1 MVALPRLSFPPSIAV
16 SSEHHDYHSAESSR
30 EHSSAEISRE
40 HPYGE
45 SSATLLS
52 ALQLGRD
59 ELERDVIVWQRWLRY
74 LGVATVVLVLIL
86 FTPQS
91 SPREIAIP
99 LLFASV
105 PYVLFTFFIA
115 VYLARGPRREMPR
128 WVPDALVAADI
139 LETTA
144 LVYLSSPPAQF
155 HRILFVGLLVLQLS
169 AFYFGRGLGFR
180 ALIWVVASYVLMSFF
195 VPPHVPGVRPLGS
208 IVGITAG
215 LFLFTS
221 GVLILIFGEFR
232 ERMNRFRILCLRAER
247 GDLGGSY
254 DVTTDRL
261 PDDLT
266 LLGRSFNDMRG
277 RLVELIGT
285 DPLTGCLNR
294 RALEDRLGREW
305 RIARRR
311 QTAAPIAVLAID
323 LDRFKDINDA
333 LGHGAGDYVLH
344 EIGKI
349 LQSTAR
355 DTDSVARTGG
365 DEFVVVLPDTGWQ
378 GATTFAERVRSN
390 VHEHFFVHD
399 GKAMQVTI
407 SVGVHVGSPSDP
419 QQGYDQL
426 LDAADRSLYK
436 AKTEGRNR
444 VAMQPVGR

>member
-1 MVALPRLSFPPSIAV
+1 M
-16 SSEHHDYHSAESSR
+16 SSEHYILPTSSETSHDYL
-30 EHSSAEISRE
+30 
-40 HPYGE
+40 YGE
-45 SSATLLS
+45 SGEKTLRTV
-52 ALQLGRD
+52 LQLGRE
-59 ELERDVIVWQRWLRY
+59 ELGRDVIIWQRWLRY
-74 LGVATVVLVLIL
+74 LGVAAVVLVLIL

-99 LLFASV
+99 LLLASA

-115 VYLARGPRREMPR
+115 FYLARGRRREMPR
-128 WVPDALVAADI
+128 WVPDAMVAADI
-139 LETTA
+139 IETTA
-144 LVYLSSPPAQF
+144 LVYLSSPPAQY
-155 HRILFVGLLVLQLS
+155 HRTLFVGMLVLCLS
-169 AFYFGRGLGFR
+169 AFYYGRGLGFR
-180 ALIWVVASYVLMSFF
+180 ALAWTVASYVIASFF
-195 VPPHVPGVRPLGS
+195 APPHVEGVRPLGS

-221 GVLILIFGEFR
+221 SVLILIFGAFR
-232 ERMNRFRILCLRAER
+232 ERMNIFRMLCLRAER

-254 DVTTDRL
+254 DVTTDLL

-277 RLVELIGT
+277 RLIELIGT

-311 QTAAPIAVLAID
+311 QTAAPIAVLCID
-323 LDRFKDINDA
+323 LDRFKQINDA

-349 LQSTAR
+349 LQATAR
-355 DTDSVARTGG
+355 DTDTVARTGG

-378 GATTFAERVRSN
+378 GATTFAERLRRN
-390 VHEHFFVHD
+390 VDEHHFEHD
-399 GKAMQVTI
+399 GQPMQVTV

-426 LDAADRSLYK
+426 LDTADRSLYK

>member
-1 MVALPRLSFPPSIAV
+1 MVAFAPRLPLPRRPLVV
-16 SSEHHDYHSAESSR
+16 SSEHSDPSDLS
-30 EHSSAEISRE
+30 EISRE
-40 HPYGE
+40 HQLLGV
-45 SSATLLS
+45 SSETMLS
-52 ALQLGRD
+52 ALQVGRD

-74 LGVATVVLVLIL
+74 LGAATVVLVLAL
-86 FTPQS
+86 FTPQA
-91 SPREIAIP
+91 SPRDIAIP
-99 LLFASV
+99 LVIASA
-105 PYVLFTFFIA
+105 PYVLFTFAIA
-115 VYLARGPRREMPR
+115 LYLTRGRRREMPR
-128 WVPDALVAADI
+128 WVPDAMVLADMAEI
-139 LETTA
+139 TV

-155 HRILFVGLLVLQLS
+155 HRMLFVGLLVLQLS

-180 ALIWVVASYVLMSFF
+180 ALAWIVGSYVVFSFF
-195 VPPHVPGVRPLGS
+195 VPPHVDGVRPLGS

-221 GVLILIFGEFR
+221 GVLILIFGSFR
-232 ERMNRFRILCLRAER
+232 ERMNRLRIVCLRAER

-254 DVTTDRL
+254 DVTTDLL

-266 LLGRSFNDMRG
+266 LLGRSFNDMRR

-311 QTAAPIAVLAID
+311 GTAAPIAVLAVD
-323 LDRFKDINDA
+323 VDRFKLINDS
-333 LGHGAGDYVLH
+333 LGHPAGDYVLH
-344 EIGKI
+344 EIGVI
-349 LQSTAR
+349 LRQTAR
-355 DTDSVARTGG
+355 DTDTVARIGG

-378 GATTFAERVRSN
+378 GATTFAERLRRN
-390 VHEHFFVHD
+390 VDEHLFED
-399 GKAMQVTI
+399 GDRTMQVTV